1 MLIRSRHPSA
11 MPLVQ
16 YMKIWPQHPD
26 ARRKT
31 ITNLSMVKPFNHVT
45 LSGYTTQLS
54 RLGNHASFTAPAMTL
69 KESYS
74 VSTSARLISESPGRK
89 PYSLNMREQI
99 ELTSPRVSILTCYNV
114 HINTSK
120 DERDPTTS
128 EDKNDPIPALIPTRG
143 YPNRTHRAPNCLF
156 VMYLSCYYCIFLH
169 CYLLVY
175 LPPTCNCKL
184 LTFVYHCHLLQGCR
198 IGAMTPFTA
207 PGNASGRRCFFW
219 RHYNHIYIHV
229 L

>member
-1 MLIRSRHPSA
+1 M
-11 MPLVQ
+11 
-16 YMKIWPQHPD
+16 
-26 ARRKT
+26 
-31 ITNLSMVKPFNHVT
+31 HV
-45 LSGYTTQLS
+45 
-54 RLGNHASFTAPAMTL
+54 
-69 KESYS
+69 
-74 VSTSARLISESPGRK
+74 LISEFPGRK

-99 ELTSPRVSILTCYNV
+99 ELTSPRVSILTCYNI

-143 YPNRTHRAPNCLF
+143 YPNRAHRAPNCLL

-184 LTFVYHCHLLQGCR
+184 LAFVYHCHLLVFVTFYFMLMYTQVHATYTMLSLYKGL
-198 IGAMTPFTA
+198 PA
-207 PGNASGRRCFFW
+207 PCIERSVLVLCLSYQAEVLRP
-219 RHYNHIYIHV
+219 HIT
-229 L
+229 LLLLLS